1 MPKSPI
7 PLAVAELVARMID
20 ESGRTQAAI
29 AAETGFPKPN
39 VLSMIR
45 HGQTRLPLDRAP
57 AFARAC
63 GRDPVHLLRTAL
75 AEYHPAVHRVLVDAF
90 GEPLTSLEAQLV
102 AVYRAIAPDG
112 DLPIDAI
119 LRDDLLAVL
128 EGGDPEPED
137 PVLALIR
144 TRRAGETPR

>member
-1 MPKSPI
+1 MPQDPR
-7 PLAVAELVARMID
+7 PLTVADLVAKMID
-20 ESGRTQAAI
+20 ESGRTQAAV

-102 AVYRAIAPDG
+102 AVYRAISPDG
-112 DLPIDAI
+112 DLGVDAV

-128 EGGDPEPED
+128 EGDDPEPED
-137 PVLALIR
+137 PVLDLIR
-144 TRRAGETPR
+144 ARRDGEDPR

>member
-1 MPKSPI
+1 MPQDPR
-7 PLAVAELVARMID
+7 PLTVADLVAKMID
-20 ESGRTQAAI
+20 ESGRTQAAV

-39 VLSMIR
+39 ALSMIR

-102 AVYRAIAPDG
+102 SVYRAIAPQA
-112 DLPIDAI
+112 DLPIDTI
-119 LRDDLLAVL
+119 LRDEIAAALSGEAPDPDDDVL
-128 EGGDPEPED
+128 ELIRARRDGED
-137 PVLALIR
+137 PR
-144 TRRAGETPR
+144 